1 MIGGIISKIRN
12 FREYMRRGGIVKVVS
27 VQVATG
33 ERLKGKRILI
43 TGGGSGIG
51 LAIARRCVQEAGAVM
66 IVGRSQERLQAA
78 VKLLESDNAHCMP
91 WDVCSIATNSEL
103 IAKAEEKLGG
113 PVDILVNNA
122 GISNREGRGALTL
135 TVWEKIIKTNLT
147 ASTFM
152 MQGYCEYA
160 KAKALKGV
168 VLNIASFAGIR
179 MVCDAYGASK
189 AALIKLT
196 EGFAKNYAPFNIRI
210 NAIAPGVIVG
220 TNLNKLQREI
230 SSDGNI
236 MCNGFPSGRF
246 GVPAEIAEAAVFLIS
261 DESSYIYGQTLVC
274 DGGGTL

>member
-1 MIGGIISKIRN
+1 M
-12 FREYMRRGGIVKVVS
+12 
-27 VQVATG
+27 
-33 ERLKGKRILI
+33 
-43 TGGGSGIG
+43 
-51 LAIARRCVQEAGAVM
+51 
-66 IVGRSQERLQAA
+66 
-78 VKLLESDNAHCMP
+78 KLFESDNAHYMP
-91 WDVCSIATNSEL
+91 WDVCSIAANSEL

-122 GISNREGRGALTL
+122 GISTREGRGALTL

-196 EGFAKNYAPFNIRI
+196 EGFAKNYAPLNIRI

-236 MCNGFPSGRF
+236 MCNGLPSGRF

>member
-78 VKLLESDNAHCMP
+78 VKLLESDNAHYMP
-91 WDVCSIATNSEL
+91 WDVCSIAANSEL

-160 KAKALKGV
+160 KDKALKGV

-236 MCNGFPSGRF
+236 MCNGLPSGRF